1 MAIKCFLCDNDK
13 FASLN
18 NSLNLKKCLFCGLVI
33 NSLRPDLESLEEY
46 YSNPHYYDYWSENIS
61 DKKIEKLKKTT
72 YRYYLFKIK
81 QYLTKGKFLDIGC
94 GLGYALETASKLGWQ
109 SYGLEVSSKIAKITQ
124 KKFGKKIF
132 VGLLEKSKIPHSF
145 FNLISLFDVIEH
157 FNNPL
162 KCLTLINNLLVKD
175 GFLMIVTPDIYSL
188 TAKLFM
194 TYWPHFLPEHLTYF
208 SYSTLKKTLEKSGFE
223 TVYYEP
229 AKKYQNFDYIV
240 HRLSIYP
247 KPILTRIAKFADHL
261 IPEGLNQKMFPLK
274 TGEMFILAR
283 KKKNISFCK

>member
-1 MAIKCFLCDNDK
+1 MPQAPEEFLIIPLRVKANARHVYCNNPHRACFLSRPKQAAC
-13 FASLN
+13 FRFQFLQ
-18 NSLNLKKCLFCGLVI
+18 I
-33 NSLRPDLESLEEY
+33 LRFSA
-46 YSNPHYYDYWSENIS
+46 NF
-61 DKKIEKLKKTT
+61 EK
-72 YRYYLFKIK
+72 
-81 QYLTKGKFLDIGC
+81 
-94 GLGYALETASKLGWQ
+94 
-109 SYGLEVSSKIAKITQ
+109 
-124 KKFGKKIF
+124 
-132 VGLLEKSKIPHSF
+132 
-145 FNLISLFDVIEH
+145 
-157 FNNPL
+157 PL

-175 GFLMIVTPDIYSL
+175 GYLMIVTPDINSL